1 MTKEILHN
9 EMRRRCLEEVKQSGW
24 WLFNKKT
31 IIFSETEIID
41 ESNIQTIQQLP
52 DRICFPKNTND
63 VEINQRG
70 IKVNSVFYSWSDI
83 SATGI
88 KKEAI
93 PMEYMDNYKT
103 SILLGLTNGEI
114 KEVEIR
120 DNIDFLGQIGHIIEL
135 YKAKF
140 SRQME

>member
-31 IIFSETEIID
+31 ILFSETEIIE